1 MTNTDGDFADRYGP
15 WAVVAGASDGV
26 GAAYSRAVAER
37 GVNVVLLARRRELLD
52 EVADSIRADF
62 GVQTRVLAIDLAA
75 EGAAAKVIEKT
86 SDLDV
91 GMLMYCAGAD
101 PRYEPFLDNPA
112 DFAVSMVHRNCI
124 VPLQLC
130 HHYAEPMVERGK
142 GGIVIVCSAA
152 GLVGMLHMVAYGAT
166 KAFDIVMAEGLWAEL
181 HDKGIDVLGL
191 VIGATDT
198 PAFRRLLVKRGQ
210 LSRADDN
217 TPLPGIMTAEDT
229 AAEAIE
235 NLTNGPT
242 WFVGEEV
249 RQQTSVFYNI
259 SRTDAVKLVIEYGGG
274 NMAQIGSGQAA
285 E

>member
-1 MTNTDGDFADRYGP
+1 MSSHTSFADQYGP
-15 WAVVAGASDGV
+15 WAVIAGASDGV
-26 GAAYSRAVAER
+26 GAAYAREMAER

-52 EVADSIRADF
+52 EVAQSIRDDF
-62 GVQTRVLAIDLAA
+62 DVQTRVLAVDLAGA
-75 EGAAAKVIEKT
+75 DAAAKVIDLT
-86 SDLDV
+86 SDLEV

-101 PRYEPFLDNPA
+101 PRYEPFLDNSA
-112 DFAVSMVHRNCI
+112 EFAVSLVQRNCV
-124 VPLQLC
+124 VPLELC
-130 HHYAEPMVERGK
+130 HHYAEPMVRRGQ

-210 LSRADDN
+210 LSSADDGQ
-217 TPLPGIMTAEDT
+217 PLPGVVTAKDT
-229 AAEAIE
+229 AAEAVE
-235 NLTNGPT
+235 NLKNGPT

-249 RQQTSVFYNI
+249 RQQTSAFYNI
-259 SRTDAVKLVIEYGGG
+259 SRSDAVKLVIEYGGG
-274 NMAQIGSGQAA
+274 NMAQIGSEQT
-285 E
+285 EQ